1 MVDDSRPLVERRP
14 FGWTRTPVPIVGQGT
29 WMLETALS
37 AEAVKAL
44 RTGLDL
50 GMTHL
55 DTAEMYGQG
64 RVEELV
70 GLAIRGRRE
79 EVFLVSKVLPGN
91 ATRKGTVRACERS
104 LERLGTDHLDCY
116 LLHWRGDIPLS
127 ETFAAFES
135 LVEAGKIRSWGV
147 SNFDSGDLKEAVAIA
162 GPERIACNQVLYNLE
177 GRQAERRALPWC
189 IEHRA
194 VLVGYSP
201 FGHGAFPEPSH
212 PRGKVLAEIA
222 RKHGGTPRQVALA
235 FLVRDPH
242 VFVIP
247 KSGHVDRVR
256 ENAASATLRLSGED
270 VAAIDRA
277 FPVGRG
283 AIPVL

>member
-1 MVDDSRPLVERRP
+1 
-14 FGWTRTPVPIVGQGT
+14 
-29 WMLETALS
+29 
-37 AEAVKAL
+37 
-44 RTGLDL
+44 
-50 GMTHL
+50 
-55 DTAEMYGQG
+55 MYGQG

-147 SNFDSGDLKEAVAIA
+147 SNFDLDDLQEAVAIA
-162 GPERIACNQVLYNLE
+162 GPRRIACNQVLYNLE

-189 IEHRA
+189 IEHGA
-194 VLVGYSP
+194 ALVGYSP
-201 FGHGAFPEPSH
+201 FGHGAFPEAPH
-212 PRGKVLAEIA
+212 PGGKVLAEIA
-222 RKHGGTPRQVALA
+222 RKHGATPRQVALA

-242 VFVIP
+242 VLVIP
-247 KSGHVDRVR
+247 KSAHAERVR
-256 ENAASATLRLSGED
+256 DNAAAAALRLSSDD

-277 FPVGRG
+277 FPVRRG
-283 AIPVL
+283 PIPVL